1 MIGID
6 IARIKR
12 WYAKTYPT
20 YATTAYK
27 IVVTDLNQD
36 SIDTLHELDG
46 VELDFTVTAYDVSTN
61 TPVAAS
67 EVTGRYSRRHYGGW
81 EASAGSSKT

>member
-27 IVVTDLNQD
+27 IVVTELNQD
-36 SIDTLHELDG
+36 SIDTLHGLDG

-61 TPVAAS
+61 TAVSAS
-67 EVTGRYSRRHYGGW
+67 EVNGRYSRRHYGGW
-81 EASAGSSKT
+81 QVGPTGT